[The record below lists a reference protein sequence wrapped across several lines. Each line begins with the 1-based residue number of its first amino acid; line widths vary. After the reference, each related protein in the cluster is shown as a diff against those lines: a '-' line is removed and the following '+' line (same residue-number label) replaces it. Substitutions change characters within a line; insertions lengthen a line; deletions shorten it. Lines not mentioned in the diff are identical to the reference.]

1 MHLTLVNFVWVAV
14 GLVILILFEILKSK
28 KKHGNSWTA
37 RTYFM
42 KNLVQFALAII
53 SSYVMFYFAE
63 QFTEGILDVHVHK
76 DSNFYAWFALACGF
90 NGHVL
95 VEKLTKA
102 FK

>member
-1 MHLTLVNFVWVAV
+1 MHLTFINFAWVTV
-14 GLVILILFEILKSK
+14 GLVILVLFEIIKSK
-28 KKHGNSWTA
+28 KKFGESWRA
-37 RTYFM
+37 RSYFI
-42 KNLVQFALAII
+42 NNVIRFALAII

-95 VEKLTKA
+95 IEKLTKA